1 MREQI
6 AKSIGVIGGT
16 ALVAA
21 AINANFWGII
31 LVLIGTLAQVLVYF
45 AVPPTTKIDKSYKT

>member
-21 AINANFWGII
+21 AINANFWGIM
-31 LVLIGTLAQVLVYF
+31 LVVIGTLTQLIVYF
-45 AVPPTTKIDKSYKT
+45 AVPPTPKGR

>member
-21 AINANFWGII
+21 AINANFWGIM
-31 LVLIGTLAQVLVYF
+31 LVVIGTLAQVLVYF
-45 AVPPTTKIDKSYKT
+45 TIPPTPKG